1 MYQPLSANEEGV
13 IASEVFP
20 GLQLNTTALL
30 DGDMATV
37 LATLQE
43 GMKQP
48 SYQSFLEQLQNNEHL
63 D

>member
-1 MYQPLSANEEGV
+1 MYQPLSANEEDV

-48 SYQSFLEQLQNNEHL
+48 CYQSFLEQLQNNEHL